1 MGEISRL
8 LYNQWEIFL
17 LPYMSV
23 ERVCALAERCNP
35 LISYGVYISILIDK
49 ESF

>member
-1 MGEISRL
+1 MGKNSRL
-8 LYNQWEIFL
+8 LDKQWEIFL
-17 LPYMSV
+17 SPYISV
-23 ERVCALAERCNP
+23 ERVCALAERCSL